1 MTGWNLPPGCTQ
13 ADIDNLAGPADNCG
27 ELEMSTEADIAAENA
42 YWDRETIR
50 WTFDL
55 DNTDG
60 LKRCSEIEIE
70 CLLSIAY
77 AMDDFY
83 FYQPAAN

>member
-13 ADIDNLAGPADNCG
+13 ADIDALVEPDDCG
-27 ELEMSTEADIAAENA
+27 ELEIVTEADVAAENA

-55 DNTDG
+55 DNTDA

-70 CLLSIAY
+70 CLLSIAV
-77 AMDDFY
+77 AMEEY
-83 FYQPAAN
+83 YI